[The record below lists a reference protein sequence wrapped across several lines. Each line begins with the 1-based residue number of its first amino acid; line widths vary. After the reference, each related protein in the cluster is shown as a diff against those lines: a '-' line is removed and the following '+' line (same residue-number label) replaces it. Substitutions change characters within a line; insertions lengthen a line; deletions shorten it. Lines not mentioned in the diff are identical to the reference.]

1 VVRIG
6 LSFSRRRVMLFA
18 ALVALA
24 LFFLFAA
31 LHAALVVAVVPLLGA
46 VLVFAGFMAWYVPAL
61 CLTWTSAFTFTDFW
75 ATANGWPGV
84 ALVILFYA
92 LPSAIVA
99 FVRVSG
105 GSAKGDAR

>member
-6 LSFSRRRVMLFA
+6 LSFSRRRVKLFA

-31 LHAALVVAVVPLLGA
+31 VYVGLVVAVVPLLGDF
-46 VLVFAGFMAWYVPAL
+46 LFIAGLMAWYWPAL
-61 CLTWTSAFTFTDFW
+61 CLYWTSAFTYTEFG
-75 ATANGWPGV
+75 AAANGWPGV
-84 ALVILFYA
+84 ALVILFYV

-99 FVRVSG
+99 FVRVG
-105 GSAKGDAR
+105 GVSAKGDAR